1 MLLLS
6 MHETH
11 KVRIRNV
18 DRIPSSKRAY
28 SHPQQLAIAG
38 RLQVKTE
45 QV

>member
-1 MLLLS
+1 MR
-6 MHETH
+6 HT
-11 KVRIRNV
+11 KVRMHNI
-18 DRIPSSKRAY
+18 DRTPSSKRAY